1 MSSCT
6 AVVGLE
12 EGYLLQ
18 SRRKKKRWMVLTAL
32 LVASSFLCV
41 GCISFGTLT
50 LVSMALGM
58 ANSMGLFGDG
68 KTSKIMSYV
77 SMVGTLVGMVGGLKY
92 GFNKPVSSLWGGA
105 AGGGAGAS
113 LGAAQSG
120 AKGGANG
127 AAQSGAKG
135 GANGAAQ
142 SGAKGGANGAAQSGA
157 KGGANGA
164 AQSGAKGGANGA
176 AQSGAKGGANGAAQS
191 GAKGAPKVSTTGGG
205 NPTFKVPKS
214 LTPQTETLINQ
225 DGTIQTIVTDHF
237 STG

>member
-1 MSSCT
+1 M
-6 AVVGLE
+6 E

-135 GANGAAQ
+135 
-142 SGAKGGANGAAQSGA
+142 
-157 KGGANGA
+157 
-164 AQSGAKGGANGA
+164 
-176 AQSGAKGGANGAAQS
+176 
-191 GAKGAPKVSTTGGG
+191 APKVSTTGGG